1 MYAVIQTGGKQY
13 KVAEND
19 IIVVEKLDGEAG
31 DKVSFGDVLLSGSGS
46 DVKVGAPL
54 VKGASVS
61 GEILEQRKA
70 AKVLV
75 FKKKR
80 RQNYWLIKKQVV
92 HPITVATVLA
102 VVLVSRNLVAKRSFQ
117 ETLLFVSAGLNIIP
131 AQTLAWAK
139 ITHYSQKLKAVC
151 LLKRNA
157 MPAHLCLSC
166 LWSTQP
172 NRPNQT
178 LGPSDTETR

>member
-1 MYAVIQTGGKQY
+1 MFAVIQTGGKQY

-31 DKVSFGDVLLSGSGS
+31 DNISFGDVLMHGKDG

-54 VKGASVS
+54 VKGASVA

-80 RQNYWLIKKQVV
+80 RQNYRRKKGHRQ
-92 HPITVATVLA
+92 
-102 VVLVSRNLVAKRSFQ
+102 N
-117 ETLLFVSAGLNIIP
+117 ETAI
-131 AQTLAWAK
+131 K
-139 ITHYSQKLKAVC
+139 ITGI
-151 LLKRNA
+151 
-157 MPAHLCLSC
+157 
-166 LWSTQP
+166 T
-172 NRPNQT
+172 
-178 LGPSDTETR
+178 G

>member
-1 MYAVIQTGGKQY
+1 MFAVIQTGGKQY

-31 DKVSFGDVLLSGSGS
+31 DKISFGDVLMHGKDG

-54 VKGASVS
+54 VKGASVA

-80 RQNYWLIKKQVV
+80 RQNYRRKKGHRQ
-92 HPITVATVLA
+92 
-102 VVLVSRNLVAKRSFQ
+102 N
-117 ETLLFVSAGLNIIP
+117 ETAI
-131 AQTLAWAK
+131 K
-139 ITHYSQKLKAVC
+139 ITGIK
-151 LLKRNA
+151 
-157 MPAHLCLSC
+157 
-166 LWSTQP
+166 
-172 NRPNQT
+172 
-178 LGPSDTETR
+178 G